1 MKKSKEFD
9 NILEECLER
18 VLTRGE
24 TVEQCLASYPEQA
37 AELEPLLQTA
47 LLAKGAVDIKPRP
60 EFRARARY
68 QFQSALREMELKRER
83 RFFGWQ
89 PRWATVVIAVVV
101 LLVAGSGTVM
111 AASNSMPDGPL
122 YPVKLATERIQ
133 VALTPSDLGKAELY
147 VKLADKR
154 VAEIARMADKGKAE
168 QVEKTAER
176 FNAHLVAMASLAAPR
191 EREVVPQDRGPATFE
206 APAPG
211 ATTGEVAPEAVIPT
225 PRPAAEEAPP
235 PAVAEPPAPAVGKA
249 PPPAIRRVPPPT
261 VEKAPP
267 PAVERAPRP
276 AVEETPVRAPRE
288 VPEPPGIT
296 REGRG
301 GGGSDVREEAGIDK
315 KADLRDKVLRRAAN
329 NIETLREA
337 LERAPESAR
346 PALRKAIADA
356 VRSYQ
361 QALRALR

>member
-18 VLTRGE
+18 VLTGGE

-37 AELEPLLQTA
+37 DELEPLLQTA

-68 QFQSALREMELKRER
+68 QFQSELREMELKRER

-101 LLVAGSGTVM
+101 LLVASSSTVM
-111 AASNSMPDGPL
+111 AASNSMPDEPL
-122 YPVKLATERIQ
+122 YPVKLATEAVR

-147 VKLADKR
+147 VQLADKR

-176 FNAHLVAMASLAAPR
+176 FNAHLIAMASLAAPR

-206 APAPG
+206 APAPE
-211 ATTGEVAPEAVIPT
+211 ATTREVVPEPEIPT

-235 PAVAEPPAPAVGKA
+235 PPVVEAPPPAAEEAPPPPVIKA
-249 PPPAIRRVPPPT
+249 PPPA
-261 VEKAPP
+261 A
-267 PAVERAPRP
+267 ERAPRP
-276 AVEETPVRAPRE
+276 AVEEVPVRAPRE
-288 VPEPPGIT
+288 APEPPGT
-296 REGRG
+296 AREGRG
-301 GGGSDVREEAGIDK
+301 GGGDVREETEIDR
-315 KADLRDKVLRRAAN
+315 KADLREQVSRRAAD
-329 NIETLREA
+329 NIEALRAA

>member
-83 RFFGWQ
+83 RFFGGQ

-101 LLVAGSGTVM
+101 LLVASSSTVM

-122 YPVKLATERIQ
+122 YPVKLATEAVR

-176 FNAHLVAMASLAAPR
+176 FNAHLIAMASLAAPR
-191 EREVVPQDRGPATFE
+191 GREVVPQERGPATFE
-206 APAPG
+206 APEPE
-211 ATTGEVAPEAVIPT
+211 ATTREDAPEAVIRA

-235 PAVAEPPAPAVGKA
+235 PAIRRVPPPRVERAPQPPVGKA
-249 PPPAIRRVPPPT
+249 PPPTA
-261 VEKAPP
+261 
-267 PAVERAPRP
+267 ERAPRA
-276 AVEETPVRAPRE
+276 AVEEAPG
-288 VPEPPGIT
+288 PA

-301 GGGSDVREEAGIDK
+301 GGDVREEAEIDR
-315 KADLRDKVLRRAAN
+315 KADLRVIISRRAAD
-329 NIETLREA
+329 NIEALQA
-337 LERAPESAR
+337 VLERAPESAR
-346 PALRKAIADA
+346 PALRKAIADV

>member
-18 VLTRGE
+18 VLTGGE

-83 RFFGWQ
+83 RFFGGQ

-101 LLVAGSGTVM
+101 LLVASSSTVM

-122 YPVKLATERIQ
+122 YPVKLATEAVR

-176 FNAHLVAMASLAAPR
+176 FNAHLIAMASLAAPR
-191 EREVVPQDRGPATFE
+191 GREVVPQERGAATFE
-206 APAPG
+206 APEPE
-211 ATTGEVAPEAVIPT
+211 ATTREDAPEAVIRA

-235 PAVAEPPAPAVGKA
+235 PA
-249 PPPAIRRVPPPT
+249 IRRVPPPR
-261 VEKAPP
+261 
-267 PAVERAPRP
+267 VERAPRA
-276 AVEETPVRAPRE
+276 AVEEAPVRAPRE
-288 VPEPPGIT
+288 ALEPPGPA

-301 GGGSDVREEAGIDK
+301 SGGDVREETEIDR
-315 KADLRDKVLRRAAN
+315 KADLRVIISRRAAD
-329 NIETLREA
+329 NIEALQA
-337 LERAPESAR
+337 VLERAPESAR

>member
-18 VLTRGE
+18 VLTGGE

-68 QFQSALREMELKRER
+68 QFQSELREMELRRER

-101 LLVAGSGTVM
+101 LLVASSSTVM
-111 AASNSMPDGPL
+111 AASNSMPDEPL
-122 YPVKLATERIQ
+122 YPVKLATEAVR

-176 FNAHLVAMASLAAPR
+176 FNAHLIAMASLAAPR
-191 EREVVPQDRGPATFE
+191 GQEVVPQDRGPATFE
-206 APAPG
+206 APAPE
-211 ATTGEVAPEAVIPT
+211 ATTREVAPEPEIPT

-235 PAVAEPPAPAVGKA
+235 PAVVEAPPQAAERAPQPSVEKA
-249 PPPAIRRVPPPT
+249 PQPS

-276 AVEETPVRAPRE
+276 AVEEAPVRAPRE
-288 VPEPPGIT
+288 APEPPGT
-296 REGRG
+296 ARGGRG
-301 GGGSDVREEAGIDK
+301 GGGDVREETEIDR
-315 KADLRDKVLRRAAN
+315 KADLREQVSRRAAD
-329 NIETLREA
+329 NIEALRAA

-356 VRSYQ
+356 VRSYE

>member
-18 VLTRGE
+18 VLTGGE

-37 AELEPLLQTA
+37 DELEPLLQTA

-68 QFQSALREMELKRER
+68 QFQSELREMELKRER

-111 AASNSMPDGPL
+111 AASNSMPDEPL
-122 YPVKLATERIQ
+122 YPVKLATEAVR

-176 FNAHLVAMASLAAPR
+176 FNAHLIAMASLAAPR

-206 APAPG
+206 APAPE
-211 ATTGEVAPEAVIPT
+211 ATTREVAPEPEIPT

-235 PAVAEPPAPAVGKA
+235 PAVVEA
-249 PPPAIRRVPPPT
+249 PPPAAERAPRPP

-267 PAVERAPRP
+267 PTAERAPQP
-276 AVEETPVRAPRE
+276 AVEEAPVRAPRE
-288 VPEPPGIT
+288 APAPPGPA

-301 GGGSDVREEAGIDK
+301 GGGDVREEAEIDK
-315 KADLRDKVLRRAAN
+315 KADLREIISRRAAD
-329 NIETLREA
+329 NIEALQAA